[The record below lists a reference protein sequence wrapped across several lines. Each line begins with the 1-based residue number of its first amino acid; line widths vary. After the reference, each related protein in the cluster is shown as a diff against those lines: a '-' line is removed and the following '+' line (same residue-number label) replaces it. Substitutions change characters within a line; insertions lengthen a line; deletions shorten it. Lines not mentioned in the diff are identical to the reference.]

1 MKVSTEAGLTYVDVT
16 PAIQATLNDFFL
28 NMRKQQWSTIQNGR
42 GYALTVFIAQISAA
56 ILGVIGIVNVS
67 DLTLNNAANDIALT
81 FSNTLQ
87 EVPILGSV
95 TVNG

>member
-1 MKVSTEAGLTYVDVT
+1 A
-16 PAIQATLNDFFL
+16 LNDFFL
-28 NMRKQQWSTIQNGR
+28 NMRKQQWATIQNGR
-42 GYALTVFIAQISAA
+42 SYALTVFIAQISAT
-56 ILGVIGIVNVS
+56 ILGVRGVVNVS
-67 DLTLNNAANDIALT
+67 YLTLNNAANDIVLA